1 MSATQ
6 DWIKEQYELELKIAG
21 VNTEYTNMRLTKELE
36 ELKERLKKVET
47 DMAYTQKI
55 RFAQSPEEQRIYDL
69 RQTD

>member
-6 DWIKEQYELELKIAG
+6 DWIKEQYELERKIVG
-21 VNTEYTNMRLTKELE
+21 ENVEYTNMRLSKEVE
-36 ELKERLKKVET
+36 DLKERLKKVET